1 MAIQIGKYR
10 RPGIFIEEFD
20 QSVISSPIVEGITN
34 TVIGVSK
41 KGPVNTPI
49 RLTNIGDLERVF
61 GPLDRQ
67 LERKGSFFHRTISK
81 LLEASPVFAINLLLT
96 DDNLDKIEYQSLSCA
111 TTVQNDIEREG
122 PYRRFFDTTGFWKKD
137 TDAFINLTKNNV
149 GWEKRLLN
157 FTNLSDKYVT
167 IFAFKSQ
174 RTGFDVPLI
183 DWYGAVEKVPP
194 YVHPNDLASDYLVD
208 VVVIAGDYSD
218 YRNLSV
224 DARFAQYFS
233 PSGLRKEQVRN
244 FSNDRNITT
253 LAYAEGLSL
262 IPYFRDQNG
271 QNIFI
276 ETVINRGTDQ
286 HGVFCAF
293 NVDLFETDYPKGLV
307 DLIGNNFVGDDLT
320 ANPPTSGSTNYNE
333 LDSNDGSSDGE
344 VKINF
349 LSYNET
355 ITESNPFQTRVL
367 DRPGNVMALF
377 GTTAS
382 GPSVF
387 RHTLNPDGTVAAG
400 GYLTGYP
407 KEQNGEFKRTY
418 WFTEGYV
425 NDIYVSTFT
434 HSGQT
439 ISVTYDIAPT
449 PTYPNGYAVI
459 GGQYV
464 EITDTSSNGGSNGI
478 INLSST
484 FYSSSLTT
492 TASYVAAFVVD
503 TNGEIKSYQTNT
515 PSTNPLVATSDIVL
529 GYVTFSCFAGTFS
542 GINSNPASISFNTTL
557 SFGGD
562 TAYLPLVGG
571 VDFQYVVN
579 GSQSFTVL
587 FPNTNQTI
595 TPRNYEAYR
604 KLKTFNNM
612 IDYLSSDK
620 GVLLIDPIDSLGGPS
635 EKLNLSFVQLENVVN
650 NNSFNRSF
658 DLSIDIPV
666 TNPSNNVVVEDGYVD
681 SYFASNVDV
690 ITLATASLPL
700 VIYKLDDEFIMG
712 RESVVTKSTPAGLTQ
727 GVVAQYSK
735 MYQSYDQGIINTTD
749 VIYQKVNYSPV
760 QVQFIAGESVT
771 ASLAGYDYIVFGV
784 NQLEED
790 YLGAPRTEIETQN
803 NTFFTEVNNYSGY
816 KFLLTTTLNSGVFTK
831 ADGDSMNSAVNTLF
845 APPAGYS
852 SPIGTS
858 SDRADVLDILSGG
871 SFGFTSSATYS
882 YYAFEVNENI
892 KEEFVNSVN
901 NIFSYNDSLDEKV
914 YLDMHFD
921 NELNMIVTFEDELL
935 QSSVPFESSVDP
947 SLESLWANET
957 IVVKSFDS
965 NYRQSVE
972 VEYPANWTPEPNKIL
987 VRASRYTELSVGDY
1001 LEAEYDESL
1010 LETDEM
1016 PRKLTRVLSKRL
1028 WSGDSTLA
1036 EITCDTEI
1044 KISDFG
1050 SGDKQTF
1057 MYTQLDDY
1065 VSTYK
1070 AISLKGFRIRQDSL
1084 PDGTESKQSQ
1094 ILNLIER
1101 GTPLFKAAT
1110 NKEAFDFRYLVDS
1123 FGLGLTERS
1132 KQQLVDICGERLDCF
1147 GILNMPSMKSF
1158 KNSSSPSFVNSEGV
1172 LQTSFI
1178 ATGGDPN
1185 SSPAFLYSFGDGRGV
1200 SSVGYF
1206 TPYLTVNDN
1215 GRPVDVPPSAYVALT
1230 FMRKHNSTLS
1240 NIVPWTIAAGV
1251 TNGRITNISGLEE
1264 DFNPEDIENFNQAQ
1278 MNPIV
1283 FKRNR
1288 GYIIETE
1295 NTAQT
1300 LYRSA
1305 LSFIHVREVLI
1316 ELERELSRMLLDF
1329 QWKFN
1334 TPEIRAEI
1342 KLRADVICERYVNRN
1357 GLYNYFNKCDDENNT
1372 SEIIDN
1378 QIGVLDTFVEPI
1390 KGMGIIVNNITIL
1403 RTGAIQAGG
1412 FIQQ

>member
-1 MAIQIGKYR
+1 
-10 RPGIFIEEFD
+10 
-20 QSVISSPIVEGITN
+20 
-34 TVIGVSK
+34 
-41 KGPVNTPI
+41 
-49 RLTNIGDLERVF
+49 
-61 GPLDRQ
+61 
-67 LERKGSFFHRTISK
+67 
-81 LLEASPVFAINLLLT
+81 
-96 DDNLDKIEYQSLSCA
+96 
-111 TTVQNDIEREG
+111 
-122 PYRRFFDTTGFWKKD
+122 
-137 TDAFINLTKNNV
+137 
-149 GWEKRLLN
+149 
-157 FTNLSDKYVT
+157 
-167 IFAFKSQ
+167 
-174 RTGFDVPLI
+174 
-183 DWYGAVEKVPP
+183 
-194 YVHPNDLASDYLVD
+194 
-208 VVVIAGDYSD
+208 
-218 YRNLSV
+218 
-224 DARFAQYFS
+224 
-233 PSGLRKEQVRN
+233 
-244 FSNDRNITT
+244 
-253 LAYAEGLSL
+253 
-262 IPYFRDQNG
+262 
-271 QNIFI
+271 
-276 ETVINRGTDQ
+276 
-286 HGVFCAF
+286 
-293 NVDLFETDYPKGLV
+293 
-307 DLIGNNFVGDDLT
+307 
-320 ANPPTSGSTNYNE
+320 
-333 LDSNDGSSDGE
+333 
-344 VKINF
+344 
-349 LSYNET
+349 
-355 ITESNPFQTRVL
+355 
-367 DRPGNVMALF
+367 
-377 GTTAS
+377 
-382 GPSVF
+382 
-387 RHTLNPDGTVAAG
+387 
-400 GYLTGYP
+400 
-407 KEQNGEFKRTY
+407 
-418 WFTEGYV
+418 
-425 NDIYVSTFT
+425 
-434 HSGQT
+434 
-439 ISVTYDIAPT
+439 
-449 PTYPNGYAVI
+449 
-459 GGQYV
+459 
-464 EITDTSSNGGSNGI
+464 
-478 INLSST
+478 
-484 FYSSSLTT
+484 
-492 TASYVAAFVVD
+492 
-503 TNGEIKSYQTNT
+503 
-515 PSTNPLVATSDIVL
+515 
-529 GYVTFSCFAGTFS
+529 
-542 GINSNPASISFNTTL
+542 
-557 SFGGD
+557 
-562 TAYLPLVGG
+562 
-571 VDFQYVVN
+571 
-579 GSQSFTVL
+579 
-587 FPNTNQTI
+587 
-595 TPRNYEAYR
+595 
-604 KLKTFNNM
+604 
-612 IDYLSSDK
+612 
-620 GVLLIDPIDSLGGPS
+620 LIDPIDSLGGPS

-666 TNPSNNVVVEDGYVD
+666 ANPSANVVVDDGYVD

-784 NQLEED
+784 NQEEED
-790 YLGAPRTEIETQN
+790 YLGVPRTEIETQN
-803 NTFFTEVNNYSGY
+803 NTFFTEVNLLSGY
-816 KFLLTTTLNSGVFTK
+816 KFLLTTPLNSGVFTYK
-831 ADGDSMNSAVNTLF
+831 SDEGLNTTINTIILP
-845 APPAGYS
+845 APYNGYS
-852 SPIGTS
+852 NNYTS
-858 SDRADVLDILSGG
+858 EQRADLLDTLSGQVY
-871 SFGFTSSATYS
+871 GFSASATYS

-892 KEEFVNSVN
+892 TEEFVNAVN

-935 QSSVPFESSVDP
+935 QSSVPFESSVDT
-947 SLESLWANET
+947 SLKSLWANET

-965 NYRQSVE
+965 NYKQSVE

-1010 LETDEM
+1010 LQTDEM
-1016 PRKLTRVLSKRL
+1016 PRKLTRVLRKRL

-1044 KISDFG
+1044 KISDF
-1050 SGDKQTF
+1050 GDKQTF

-1094 ILNLIER
+1094 ILNLIEK

-1123 FGLGLTERS
+1123 FGLGLAERS

-1158 KNSSSPSFVNSEGV
+1158 KNSSSPSFVNNEGV

>member
-137 TDAFINLTKNNV
+137 TEAFINLTKNNV

-425 NDIYVSTFT
+425 NDIYVNTFT

-557 SFGGD
+557 SAGGD
-562 TAYLPLVGG
+562 NAYLPLVGG

-771 ASLAGYDYIVFGV
+771 ASLSGYDYIVFGV

-892 KEEFVNSVN
+892 TEEFVNSVN
-901 NIFSYNDSLDEKV
+901 NIFSYNESLDEKV

-921 NELNMIVTFEDELL
+921 NELNMIVAFEDELL

-965 NYRQSVE
+965 NYRQSV
-972 VEYPANWTPEPNKIL
+972 
-987 VRASRYTELSVGDY
+987 
-1001 LEAEYDESL
+1001 
-1010 LETDEM
+1010 
-1016 PRKLTRVLSKRL
+1016 
-1028 WSGDSTLA
+1028 
-1036 EITCDTEI
+1036 
-1044 KISDFG
+1044 
-1050 SGDKQTF
+1050 
-1057 MYTQLDDY
+1057 
-1065 VSTYK
+1065 
-1070 AISLKGFRIRQDSL
+1070 
-1084 PDGTESKQSQ
+1084 
-1094 ILNLIER
+1094 
-1101 GTPLFKAAT
+1101 
-1110 NKEAFDFRYLVDS
+1110 
-1123 FGLGLTERS
+1123 
-1132 KQQLVDICGERLDCF
+1132 
-1147 GILNMPSMKSF
+1147 
-1158 KNSSSPSFVNSEGV
+1158 
-1172 LQTSFI
+1172 
-1178 ATGGDPN
+1178 
-1185 SSPAFLYSFGDGRGV
+1185 
-1200 SSVGYF
+1200 
-1206 TPYLTVNDN
+1206 
-1215 GRPVDVPPSAYVALT
+1215 
-1230 FMRKHNSTLS
+1230 
-1240 NIVPWTIAAGV
+1240 
-1251 TNGRITNISGLEE
+1251 
-1264 DFNPEDIENFNQAQ
+1264 
-1278 MNPIV
+1278 
-1283 FKRNR
+1283 
-1288 GYIIETE
+1288 
-1295 NTAQT
+1295 
-1300 LYRSA
+1300 
-1305 LSFIHVREVLI
+1305 
-1316 ELERELSRMLLDF
+1316 
-1329 QWKFN
+1329 
-1334 TPEIRAEI
+1334 
-1342 KLRADVICERYVNRN
+1342 
-1357 GLYNYFNKCDDENNT
+1357 
-1372 SEIIDN
+1372 
-1378 QIGVLDTFVEPI
+1378 
-1390 KGMGIIVNNITIL
+1390 
-1403 RTGAIQAGG
+1403 
-1412 FIQQ
+1412 